1 MERWGWTDEQL
12 MVWQR
17 WEWEVRWRGEER
29 KRGMGRMGEIGFNL
43 LGSVVWCEKGEGGI
57 VIVTGVVG
65 Y

>member
-1 MERWGWTDEQL
+1 
-12 MVWQR
+12 
-17 WEWEVRWRGEER
+17 
-29 KRGMGRMGEIGFNL
+29 MGLMGEIGFNL